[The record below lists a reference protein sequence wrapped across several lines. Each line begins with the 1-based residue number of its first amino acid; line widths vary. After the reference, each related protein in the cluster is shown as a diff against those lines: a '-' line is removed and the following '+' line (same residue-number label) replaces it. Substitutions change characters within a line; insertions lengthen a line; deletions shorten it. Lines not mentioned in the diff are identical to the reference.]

1 METSI
6 LNEAKSVTGDGWLT
20 MIKKKCSKITNP
32 LKNHVSTPRKKQKNC
47 LEVQNH

>member
-20 MIKKKCSKITNP
+20 TIKKCSKITNP
-32 LKNHVSTPRKKQKNC
+32 LLNHMSTPRKKQKNY
-47 LEVQNH
+47 LEVQNHW